1 MATATL
7 TSPSTENSA
16 THSRSL
22 KKIEAQL
29 LSLAKK
35 ASLLWQQMAAL
46 MIEVEAQ
53 ELWQSEAKSF
63 TAWMKTMADKVDL
76 PENML
81 WRYLKAGRYYNQL
94 RESSDPELAAMPAL
108 GEAPCKAAPESL
120 ELLDKISKAAPPRE
134 AAELAKS
141 TLAGE
146 SGRDELREALQDY
159 KSVMPT
165 AEEALAEATSLE
177 ALAAHKAQAG
187 GILQTLRKSRGAFLA
202 GEACHQ
208 WTLHSSVTVDASCF
222 DAVCVELATPEQ
234 PRPGLHGVQIAVE
247 ASALELEQRWA
258 EAAAYVDTL
267 WLAIPAGLSQQA
279 QAQAPSW
286 VGVVAYHEPLPED
299 AASSQPANRLQVAR
313 PADPYAR
320 QADLR
325 GELAL
330 ELLRRML

>member
-1 MATATL
+1 
-7 TSPSTENSA
+7 
-16 THSRSL
+16 
-22 KKIEAQL
+22 
-29 LSLAKK
+29 
-35 ASLLWQQMAAL
+35 
-46 MIEVEAQ
+46 
-53 ELWQSEAKSF
+53 
-63 TAWMKTMADKVDL
+63 
-76 PENML
+76 ML

-120 ELLDKISKAAPPRE
+120 ELLDKISKAAPPKE

-141 TLAGE
+141 TLAGD

-177 ALAAHKAQAG
+177 ALAAYKAQAG
-187 GILQTLRKSRGAFLA
+187 AVLQALRKSRGAFLA

-208 WTLHSSVTVDASCF
+208 WTLHSNVTVDASCF
-222 DAVCVELATPEQ
+222 GAVGVELATPEQ

-247 ASALELEQRWA
+247 ASALPPPEQPWP

-267 WLAIPAGLSQQA
+267 WLAVPAALSQQA
-279 QAQAPSW
+279 QVQAPSW
-286 VGVVAYHEPLPED
+286 VGVVAYHEFLPQD
-299 AASSQPANRLQVAR
+299 TSGQPANRLQVAR
-313 PADPYAR
+313 PAGPNAR